1 MRSGAIGTA
10 GLAMGVPPSFVA
22 PSDRITIGMIGAG
35 ARAHQLVEAFKK
47 PLISKLWPHAM
58 PIPVGWS
65 A

>member
-1 MRSGAIGTA
+1 MAQRFSVSRRDFMRSGAIGTA

-47 PLISKLWPHAM
+47 NP
-58 PIPVGWS
+58 
-65 A
+65 